1 MLTGTDVTST
11 GRWRIAD
18 LTSGMGALVLG
29 VGIGAFF
36 APMFAKTSG
45 LILLTGAVAHIWGMV
60 DKHRLERGAGTRPRW
75 ATALYWACWLA
86 LAGLAVAIV
95 AR

>member
-1 MLTGTDVTST
+1 MLAGTDVTST

-36 APMFAKTSG
+36 ASAFARTSG
-45 LILLTGAVAHIWGMV
+45 WILVTGVVAHVWGMV
-60 DKHRLERGAGTRPRW
+60 DKRRMERGVGTQPRW
-75 ATALYWACWLA
+75 ATALYWACWIA
-86 LAGLAVAIV
+86 LAGLAVVIV
-95 AR
+95 IR

>member
-1 MLTGTDVTST
+1 MLTGADLMST

-36 APMFAKTSG
+36 ASAFARPSG
-45 LILLTGAVAHIWGMV
+45 WILLTGAVAHAWGMI
-60 DKHRLERGAGTRPRW
+60 DKHRMERGVATQPRW
-75 ATALYWACWLA
+75 ATALYWACWIA
-86 LAGLAVAIV
+86 LAGLAVVIV
-95 AR
+95 IR